1 MSKGYTHII
10 GIDPDSKAS
19 GVAVLDLKKRELLLS
34 TQPFFSLT
42 DMLEE
47 TKTSD
52 LVLPGRKT
60 LVVIE
65 NAYSTTHNWHYN
77 VKDTRGTI
85 AKKGYSVGLCAQT
98 YNLLRVCL
106 QMKGID
112 FIEQLPL
119 TKIWRGGGGKISHE
133 ELVGHCKRNRVTLHP
148 SSEKRSNQEERD
160 AALLALLHIST
171 RIPQICKHQTTSEI

>member
-19 GVAVLDLKKRELLLS
+19 GVAALDLATRELTLS

-42 DMLEE
+42 DMLKEVRV
-47 TKTSD
+47 K
-52 LVLPGRKT
+52 GRNT

-65 NAYSTTHNWHYN
+65 NAYSTSHNWHYN
-77 VKDTRGTI
+77 AKDTRGTI

-98 YNLLRVCL
+98 YHLLKQYL
-106 QMKGID
+106 QMNGID

-119 TKIWRGGGGKISHE
+119 TKIWRGGGGKITHE
-133 ELVGHCKRNRVTLHP
+133 ELIGHCKRNRVTLHP

-160 AALLALLHIST
+160 AALLALLHIGT
-171 RIPQICKHQTTSEI
+171 RIPQIC

>member
-1 MSKGYTHII
+1 MSKRYTHII

-19 GVAVLDLKKRELLLS
+19 GVAALDLATRELTLS

-42 DMLEE
+42 DMLEDA
-47 TKTSD
+47 KASD

-65 NAYSTTHNWHYN
+65 NAYSTSHNWHYSPN
-77 VKDTRGTI
+77 DTRGTI

-133 ELVGHCKRNRVTLHP
+133 ELIGHCKRNRVTLHP

-160 AALLALLHIST
+160 AALLALLHIDT

>member
-1 MSKGYTHII
+1 MNRGYTHIV

-19 GVAVLDLKKRELLLS
+19 GVATLDLEKRELLLS
-34 TQPFFSLT
+34 TQPFYSLT
-42 DMLEE
+42 DMLQDI
-47 TKTSD
+47 K
-52 LVLPGRKT
+52 VLKGRKT

-65 NAYSTTHNWHYN
+65 NAYSTSHNWHYSPN
-77 VKDTRGTI
+77 DTRGTI

-98 YNLLRVCL
+98 YHLLKSYL
-106 QMKGID
+106 QMNGID

-119 TKIWRGGGGKISHE
+119 TKIWRGGGGKITHE

-160 AALLALLHIST
+160 AALLALHHIGT
-171 RIPQICKHQTTSEI
+171 RPPQLTTGRNV

>member
-1 MSKGYTHII
+1 MSSSYTHII

-19 GVAVLDLKKRELLLS
+19 GVATLDLATRELLLS
-34 TQPFFSLT
+34 TQPFYSLT
-42 DMLEE
+42 DMLQDIKE
-47 TKTSD
+47 SD
-52 LVLPGRKT
+52 VVLNGRKT

-65 NAYSTTHNWHYN
+65 NAYSTSHNWHYSPY
-77 VKDTRGTI
+77 DTRGTI

-98 YNLLRVCL
+98 YHLLKQYL
-106 QMKGID
+106 QMNGID

-133 ELVGHCKRNRVTLHP
+133 ELVGHCKRNQVTLHP

-160 AALLALLHIST
+160 AALLALLHIGT
-171 RIPQICKHQTTSEI
+171 RIPQPSTDRK

>member
-1 MSKGYTHII
+1 MNRGYTHII

-19 GVAVLDLKKRELLLS
+19 GVATLDLEKRELLLS

-42 DMLEE
+42 DMLKDIHESE
-47 TKTSD
+47 R
-52 LVLPGRKT
+52 RKT

-65 NAYSTTHNWHYN
+65 NAYSTSHNWHYSPN
-77 VKDTRGTI
+77 DTRGTI

-98 YNLLRVCL
+98 YHLIRQCL
-106 QMKGID
+106 EMKGLD

-119 TKIWRGGGGKISHE
+119 TKIWRGGGGKITHE

-148 SSEKRSNQEERD
+148 SSAKRSNQEERD

-171 RIPQICKHQTTSEI
+171 RPPQICKHHPTSEI

>member
-19 GVAVLDLKKRELLLS
+19 GVAVLDLATRELTLS

-42 DMLEE
+42 DMLEDARV
-47 TKTSD
+47 K
-52 LVLPGRKT
+52 GRKT

-65 NAYSTTHNWHYN
+65 NAYSTSHNWHYN

-160 AALLALLHIST
+160 AALLALLHIGT
-171 RIPQICKHQTTSEI
+171 RIPQIC

>member
-19 GVAVLDLKKRELLLS
+19 GVAKLDLGKRELLLG
-34 TQPFFSLT
+34 TQPFYSLI
-42 DMLEE
+42 DMLHDIHE
-47 TKTSD
+47 SD
-52 LVLPGRKT
+52 LVIKRRT

-65 NAYSTTHNWHYN
+65 NAYSTSHNWHYSPN
-77 VKDTRGTI
+77 DTRGTI

-98 YNLLRVCL
+98 YHLLKQCL
-106 QMKGID
+106 EMKGLD

-119 TKIWRGGGGKISHE
+119 TKIWRGGGGKITHE

-148 SSEKRSNQEERD
+148 SSANRSNQEERD
-160 AALLALLHIST
+160 AALLALLHIGT
-171 RIPQICKHQTTSEI
+171 RPPHLTAGRNV

>member
-19 GVAVLDLKKRELLLS
+19 GVAALDLATRELTLS

-47 TKTSD
+47 VRVK
-52 LVLPGRKT
+52 GRNT

-65 NAYSTTHNWHYN
+65 NAYSTSHNWHYN
-77 VKDTRGTI
+77 AKDTRGTI

-112 FIEQLPL
+112 FIDQLPL

-171 RIPQICKHQTTSEI
+171 RPPQI

>member
-1 MSKGYTHII
+1 MNRGYTHII

-19 GVAVLDLKKRELLLS
+19 GVAVLDLATRELTLS

-42 DMLEE
+42 DMLKEVRV
-47 TKTSD
+47 K
-52 LVLPGRKT
+52 GRNT

-65 NAYSTTHNWHYN
+65 NAYSTSHNWHYN
-77 VKDTRGTI
+77 AKDTRGTI

-98 YNLLRVCL
+98 YHLLKQYL
-106 QMKGID
+106 QMNGID

-119 TKIWRGGGGKISHE
+119 TKIWRGGGGKITHE
-133 ELVGHCKRNRVTLHP
+133 ELIGHCKRNRVTLHP

-160 AALLALLHIST
+160 AALLALLHIGT
-171 RIPQICKHQTTSEI
+171 RPPLLCKHQTTSER

>member
-19 GVAVLDLKKRELLLS
+19 GVATLDLEKRELLLS
-34 TQPFFSLT
+34 TQPFYSLT
-42 DMLEE
+42 DMLQDIKESE
-47 TKTSD
+47 V
-52 LVLPGRKT
+52 VLNGRKT

-65 NAYSTTHNWHYN
+65 NAYSTSHNWHYSPN
-77 VKDTRGTI
+77 DTRGTI

-98 YNLLRVCL
+98 YNLLRVYL
-106 QMKGID
+106 QMKGLD

-133 ELVGHCKRNRVTLHP
+133 ELVGHCKRNLVTLHP

-171 RIPQICKHQTTSEI
+171 RPPQI

>member
-19 GVAVLDLKKRELLLS
+19 GVAALDLKKRELTLS

-42 DMLEE
+42 DMLEDA
-47 TKTSD
+47 KASD

-106 QMKGID
+106 QMKGLD

-119 TKIWRGGGGKISHE
+119 TKIWRGGAVKS
-133 ELVGHCKRNRVTLHP
+133 P
-148 SSEKRSNQEERD
+148 MRS
-160 AALLALLHIST
+160 
-171 RIPQICKHQTTSEI
+171 